1 MTFRQFSAFAAV
13 ARHMNITKAALELR
27 TSQPSVSKHLKQLE
41 DSYKVRL
48 LNRNGKTI
56 ELTREGTEFLQY
68 VLSILEQLQQLER
81 RFLKHSRRKTREAL
95 KVGGTNALSATVLPF
110 LIKTFN
116 RQFPNFEVVLLSRP
130 TVVLE
135 KIVVKGALE
144 LALTSAPPRHPE
156 LASEPCM
163 TLKVI
168 GFAAKGYHI
177 PSKHDSI
184 AKLPLIIRGGGTQ
197 IGITDALLSALRN
210 EGLRPKVVLRCES
223 PEAIKMAVKQ
233 KLGIGIVFEEVVRDE
248 IARGFFRRVRL
259 PGVSTEAKA
268 YVIYHKHRSLSPG
281 AEAFLTLVREWCALR
296 QNRNSPRAKETS
308 QGLVHEP

>member
-13 ARHMNITKAALELR
+13 TRHMNITKAALELR

-41 DSYKVRL
+41 DSYKVKL

-56 ELTREGTEFLQY
+56 ELTPEGTEFLQY
-68 VLSILEQLQQLER
+68 VEAILDQLQQLET
-81 RFLKHSRRKTREAL
+81 RFLKHSSRKTREAL
-95 KVGGTNALSATVLPF
+95 KVGGTHALSATVLPF
-110 LIKTFN
+110 LLKTFN
-116 RQFPNFEVVLLSRP
+116 KHFPNIEVVLRSRP
-130 TVVLE
+130 SVMLE
-135 KIVVKGALE
+135 NIVVKGALD
-144 LALTSAPPRHPE
+144 LALTSAPPRNPE
-156 LASEPCM
+156 LSSEPCM

-168 GFAAKGYHI
+168 AFAAKGYHI
-177 PSKHDSI
+177 PSEHNSM
-184 AKLPLIIRGGGTQ
+184 AQLPLIIRGGGTQ
-197 IGITDALLSALRN
+197 NGTTDALLSELRN
-210 EGLRPKVVLRCES
+210 QGLKPKVVLRCES

-233 KLGIGIVFEEVVRDE
+233 KLGIGIVFEEVIREE
-248 IARGFFRRVRL
+248 IARGLFKRVRI
-259 PGVSTEAKA
+259 PGFPAQAKA